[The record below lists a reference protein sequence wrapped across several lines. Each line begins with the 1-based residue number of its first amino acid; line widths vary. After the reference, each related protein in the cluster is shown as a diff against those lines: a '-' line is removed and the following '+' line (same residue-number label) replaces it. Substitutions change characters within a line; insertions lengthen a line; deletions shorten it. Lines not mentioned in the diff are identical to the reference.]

1 MLVFFSFSNYPSI
14 ILKIV
19 VRKIKA
25 SIEIR
30 YAKLENENIK
40 LNRLSLLYLINSY
53 YTNLAN
59 VANLAY

>member
-1 MLVFFSFSNYPSI
+1 MIND
-14 ILKIV
+14 KD
-19 VRKIKA
+19 
-25 SIEIR
+25 
-30 YAKLENENIK
+30 ENIK